1 VNKIGAAV
9 RASLALAAALLA
21 ASTLSA
27 AELPIPDIP
36 YEKHVLDNGL
46 TVILHEDHK
55 APIVAVNVW
64 YHVGSKNEKPGRT
77 GFAHL
82 FEHLMFNGSENFNQD
97 YFKAVEPLG
106 ATDLNGT
113 TNEDRTNYFQNVP
126 KSALDTILW
135 LESDRMGHL
144 IGAIDQ
150 AKLDEQRGVVQ
161 NEKRQYE
168 NEPYVVTYEMIAK
181 ACFPA
186 GHPYSWTVIGSMEDL
201 SAAKLEDVHEWF
213 KTYYGP
219 NNAVLAVAGDIDPK
233 QVLAKVKTYF
243 GNIPPGPPIGRFD
256 QWVAKRSGMQRQ
268 QVQDRVPQTR
278 IMKIWNV
285 PGKDNPDR
293 LMLNVAARVLSSGKS
308 SRLYKRLVYDDQTAT
323 SVDADLDS
331 REIASL
337 FTIQTDVKR
346 EADPSKVEKALDE
359 ELARFLASG
368 PTDEELVRA
377 KTDILG
383 NFTRSVERIGGFG
396 GKSDVLASSM
406 VYGGSPDSYKADLE
420 TIRSATPARV
430 KEAAQK
436 WLSDGVYIVRVDP
449 YPPDLAAAAEGADR
463 AKMPEAGAAPDG
475 SMPPIQ
481 RATLANGMKI
491 FLAERHAIPVVD
503 FNLMIDA
510 GYAGDAG
517 GIPGTANLAMSMLDE
532 GTKTRNS
539 LQISDE
545 QQRLAA
551 RIGAGSDLDTSYV
564 SLSALKANLEPSLA
578 LWADIILNPAFPE
591 ADFRRLQKQ
600 QIAQIAQEKASPV
613 GMAIRVFPKLLYGA
627 GHPYSIPF
635 SGSGYEDTVAKL
647 TRDDLVKFHQTWFK
661 PNRATLV
668 VTGDTTLQE
677 IQPKIEALFKDW
689 KSGNVPEKKLAS
701 VPGKT
706 ATKVYIVDRP
716 GSIQSVILAGQ
727 VIAPTSNPDEIPF
740 KIANQILGG
749 SFISRLNMNIRED
762 KHWSYGAATFV
773 PDARGQRPFIAFAP
787 VQADKTKD
795 ALAEIMG
802 EMKGIIGAKP
812 IQDVELVQAK
822 DGLTKTLAGQWETQ
836 DAVGGSISEMVRF
849 GLPDDYFKTF
859 PGKVRALQ
867 NPDVTN
873 AAKKFFTPDKMVWVV
888 VGDRQK
894 IEAGIKDLGWG
905 EVGALDPDGNPILK

>member
-1 VNKIGAAV
+1 MNKIGAAV